1 MTQREFAAKIAHL
14 RNLSPRF
21 VDYLGRETE
30 VAEEN
35 IHLILKAMGYRL
47 DDPEQ
52 LERDAW
58 QLDRAQWFELLEPVS
73 VISPFRGHFSNLYL
87 LDTDKRQP
95 AQWQVQCED
104 GGELSQGF
112 DASAL
117 YESGEYWMESGRYCR
132 LQLPLPESLPL
143 GYHRLTVQV
152 GDRTQTA
159 ALIVTPAT
167 SFQPDTLADGS
178 RIWGTA
184 IQLYTL
190 RSERNWGVGDF
201 TDLADL
207 LERLSAQGADV
218 VGLNP
223 IHSLYPISPEHA
235 SPYSPSNRS
244 YINPLYV
251 DIEQVPEF
259 ADSARLKR
267 RVAGKTFQ
275 KKLAAL
281 RATED
286 VHYTGVSDVK
296 YAALRDLYEA
306 YKKKHAGKGTERERA
321 FLHFVEAQGT
331 PLLEHSTFEALLV
344 HFKAEDSQAWGWPMW
359 PQAYQN
365 HHSAEVQAFI
375 EANPDE
381 IAYRQYLQFI
391 ADEQL
396 QQVDQR
402 AKALG
407 MKIGLYRD
415 LAVGAD
421 RGGAEVW
428 GNRES
433 FCLDA
438 SVGAPPDA
446 LGPNGQNWGLPPLD
460 PVKLKRDGYQT
471 FITLLRNNMRA
482 CGALRIDHAMAL
494 LRLWWCPPGKSA
506 AYGAYVYYDLF
517 DMLGILNL
525 ESQRNRTMVIAEDLG
540 TVPPEVVEY
549 FPKAELYSN
558 KVFYFEIG
566 DAGCT
571 PVETYAEKALA
582 IVCNHDMPTVHA
594 FWQMSDLALRWD
606 LGMFASEADYESER
620 HQRQLAK
627 QAIVDALIA
636 YGLLPDGV
644 PEQASDLT
652 EMTLPLCLAIHTLL
666 AKSRSQIIAVQLEDL
681 MLINKPVNIPG
692 TSDEYPNWRRKLT
705 EPVETLLKRPEI
717 KAFCADLGRVRRQ
730 APGSVNVV

>member
-1 MTQREFAAKIAHL
+1 MAQREFAAKIAHL
-14 RNLSPRF
+14 RKLSSRF

-30 VAEEN
+30 VAEDN
-35 IHLILKAMGYRL
+35 LHLILQAMGYRL

-58 QLDRAQWFELLEPVS
+58 QLDRAQWYELLEPVT
-73 VISPFRGHFSNLYL
+73 VISPYRGYRVNLYL
-87 LDTDKRQP
+87 LDAEKANP
-95 AQWQVQCED
+95 AQWQLSLED
-104 GGELSQGF
+104 GSERSESF
-112 DASAL
+112 DAASL
-117 YESGEYWMESGRYCR
+117 VESGEYWIGSDRYVR
-132 LQLPLPESLPL
+132 LELPMPQDLPL
-143 GYHRLTVQV
+143 GYHSIRVRV
-152 GDRTQTA
+152 GDRQQSTPM
-159 ALIVTPAT
+159 IMTPAT
-167 SFQPDTLADGS
+167 SFQPDALADGS

-190 RSERNWGVGDF
+190 RSERNWGMGDF
-201 TDLADL
+201 TDLMDL

-251 DIEQVPEF
+251 DIERVPEF
-259 ADSARLKR
+259 AQSASLKR

-275 KKLAAL
+275 SKVAAL
-281 RATED
+281 RNTENVD
-286 VHYTGVSDVK
+286 YSGVSELK
-296 YAALRDLYEA
+296 YAALRTLYDTF
-306 YKKKHAGKGTERERA
+306 KSKHEGKGTERERA
-321 FLHFVEAQGT
+321 FLQFVENQGT
-331 PLLEHSTFEALLV
+331 PLLEHATFEALLA
-344 HFKAEDSQAWGWPMW
+344 HFKAQDINAWGWPMW
-359 PQAYQN
+359 PEAYQN

-375 EANPDE
+375 EAHPDE

-396 QQVDQR
+396 QSADQR
-402 AKALG
+402 AKELG

-428 GNRES
+428 ANRES

-438 SVGAPPDA
+438 AVGAPPDA

-460 PVKLKRDGYQT
+460 PIKLKRDGYQT

-549 FPKAELYSN
+549 FPRAELYSN
-558 KVFYFEIG
+558 KVFYFEVG
-566 DAGCT
+566 EAGCT

-594 FWQMSDLALRWD
+594 FWQMSDLELRWE
-606 LGMFASEADYESER
+606 LGMFANEADYKGEQHKRS
-620 HQRQLAK
+620 LAK
-627 QAIVDALIA
+627 QAILDGLNA
-636 YGLLPDGV
+636 YGLLPEGI
-644 PEQASDLT
+644 PEQASELP

-692 TSDEYPNWRRKLT
+692 TSDEYPNWRRKLS
-705 EPVETLLKRPEI
+705 EPVNNLLQRPEI
-717 KAFCADLGRVRRQ
+717 AAFCQNLGEVRKQ
-730 APGSVNVV
+730 N

>member
-1 MTQREFAAKIAHL
+1 MAQREFAAKIAHL
-14 RNLSPRF
+14 RNLSSRF

-35 IHLILKAMGYRL
+35 LHLILEAMGYRL

-58 QLDRAQWFELLEPVS
+58 QLDRAQWYELLEPVT
-73 VISPFRGHFSNLYL
+73 VISPYRGWRVNLYL
-87 LDTDKRQP
+87 LDAEKVHS
-95 AQWQVQCED
+95 AQWQLTFED
-104 GGELSQGF
+104 GTERTESF

-117 YESGEYWMESGRYCR
+117 AESGEYWMGSDRYVR
-132 LQLPLPESLPL
+132 LELPLPESLPM
-143 GYHRLTVQV
+143 GYHRIKVSV
-152 GDRTQTA
+152 GDRQQTTP
-159 ALIVTPAT
+159 LIITPAT
-167 SFQPDTLADGS
+167 SFQPDSLADGS

-190 RSERNWGVGDF
+190 RSERNWGMGDF
-201 TDLADL
+201 TDLTDL

-259 ADSARLKR
+259 AQSAKLKR
-267 RVAGKTFQ
+267 RVAGKAFQ
-275 KKLAAL
+275 KKLADL
-281 RATED
+281 RGTDD
-286 VHYTGVSDVK
+286 VYYTGVSELK
-296 YAALRDLYEA
+296 YAALRDLYETF
-306 YKKKHAGKGTERERA
+306 KSKHLGKGTDRERA
-321 FLHFVEAQGT
+321 FQQFVDSQGT
-331 PLLEHSTFEALLV
+331 PLLEHATFEALLA
-344 HFKAEDSQAWGWPMW
+344 HFKAQDVNAWGWPMW
-359 PQAYQN
+359 PEAYQN
-365 HHSAEVQAFI
+365 HHSSEVQAFI
-375 EANPDE
+375 EAHPDE

-396 QQVDQR
+396 QHADQR

-428 GNRES
+428 ANRES

-438 SVGAPPDA
+438 AVGAPPDA

-549 FPKAELYSN
+549 FPRAELYSN
-558 KVFYFEIG
+558 KVFYFEVG
-566 DAGCT
+566 AAGCT
-571 PVETYAEKALA
+571 PVEEYAEKALA

-594 FWQMSDLALRWD
+594 FWQMSDLALRWE
-606 LGMFASEADYESER
+606 LGMFANEEDYLGEQHKRS
-620 HQRQLAK
+620 LAK
-627 QAIVDALIA
+627 QAILDGLSA
-636 YGLLPDGV
+636 YGLLPEGM
-644 PEQASDLT
+644 PNQASDLE

-666 AKSRSQIIAVQLEDL
+666 AKSHSQIIAVQLEDL

-692 TSDEYPNWRRKLT
+692 TSDEYPNWRRKLK
-705 EPVETLLKRPEI
+705 EPVVDLLQRPEI
-717 KAFCADLGRVRRQ
+717 AAFCQNIGRVRKQ
-730 APGSVNVV
+730 N